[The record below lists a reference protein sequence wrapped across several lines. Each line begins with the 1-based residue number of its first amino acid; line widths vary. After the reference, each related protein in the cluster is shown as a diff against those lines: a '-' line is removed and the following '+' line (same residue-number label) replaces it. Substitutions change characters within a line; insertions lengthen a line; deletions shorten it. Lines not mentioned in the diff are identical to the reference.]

1 MDQNTNSNNAATTNV
16 PALTG
21 GGQNPAIESV
31 LASAATLTEIIQQET
46 EYLRAADTKGFR
58 SLYDKKAEVAQSYE
72 SKLQKLLAQKDQL
85 QSAAP
90 ADKERLQEAR
100 KAMIEASRENL
111 DALERTNTSLNRI
124 SERIM
129 NLAREKAAKQSV
141 SAYSNKGALY
151 NNSKRPVSV
160 GVIETA

>member
-1 MDQNTNSNNAATTNV
+1 M
-16 PALTG
+16 
-21 GGQNPAIESV
+21 
-31 LASAATLTEIIQQET
+31 
-46 EYLRAADTKGFR
+46 
-58 SLYDKKAEVAQSYE
+58 
-72 SKLQKLLAQKDQL
+72 QKLLAQKDQL

-111 DALERTNTSLNRI
+111 DALERTNKSLNRI

-151 NNSKRPVSV
+151 NKSKRPVSV